1 MRRLSRCSPETGRWS
16 VIRLLVL
23 ALVLSCAPSPVV
35 AQPARVAPDAPTD
48 YRASTATDLR
58 AAVIAYRAA
67 LERLLTFHESSVA
80 RASEERDKRRD
91 LHNRGLIGPRE
102 VDEAER
108 AVEFAQAK
116 LDGTRREI
124 IVADRELTKPIPPPT
139 TIATSPSKSGSL
151 KSDSPQKPHAIASTQ
166 PKNPTHEAM
175 TALSERDRNARLSYA
190 LRDERCQ
197 VTRSF
202 FQGSDKFGGASWNVA
217 CANGEALSIL
227 INNDARGSTR
237 ILECSVL
244 KAVANIE
251 CFKKF
256 RDQ

>member
-1 MRRLSRCSPETGRWS
+1 

-166 PKNPTHEAM
+166 SKNQPTKPWP
-175 TALSERDRNARLSYA
+175 
-190 LRDERCQ
+190 
-197 VTRSF
+197 RSL
-202 FQGSDKFGGASWNVA
+202 KEIAT
-217 CANGEALSIL
+217 
-227 INNDARGSTR
+227 RGSVTLSGMNAAR
-237 ILECSVL
+237 SHDRSSRVPTNS
-244 KAVANIE
+244 AAPPGM
-251 CFKKF
+251 
-256 RDQ
+256 